1 METCNGSFGRYIPLR
16 RPERPHRSEGTTLKK
31 PSLSTVIITVFW
43 VAYGCVTAYVF
54 YRAIEP
60 VERDLMN
67 ILGGFALVL
76 IVGIAMLVVPK
87 RRNRWFGDDKT

>member
-1 METCNGSFGRYIPLR
+1 V
-16 RPERPHRSEGTTLKK
+16 KK

-76 IVGIAMLVVPK
+76 IIGVAMLFIPK
-87 RRNRWFGDDKT
+87 RRTRRFIDDKA